1 MTNADPAATPSQT
14 PPPIAPSSAAS
25 HAHTAAWWR
34 FCELLRP
41 ELGDMATIAVLGIGG
56 AVLTLAVPLTVDAL
70 ISNIM
75 FSRLLTPLVVLV
87 GVLLGCLVLQA
98 VLRALQALTVEV
110 IERRIFVRT
119 AGDLAWRLP
128 RVRIDAFDRR
138 HGPEL
143 VNRFF
148 DTLTL
153 QKSSSKLLLAVTNLL
168 LQTGV
173 GMTVLAFYH
182 PFLMVFVLCLLVAVI
197 VIVFLFGMGGV
208 RSSIAESVSKYEV
221 AAWLQEL
228 ARHTTAFCTKGGS
241 EFARDRADDLCRR
254 YLQARRSHF
263 RIWFRQLSST
273 LMLQVFASTAVLGI
287 GGWLVIDQQLTPGQ
301 LVASELIV
309 AAIVANLTKLG
320 DVLKD
325 WFDACAA
332 ADKIG
337 HLIDLPLERQD
348 GEALPSTSGGVAI
361 ELRGV
366 SCGLPASAM
375 WLQDFTLSVRAGE
388 RIALVGSTGGTA
400 SYLLDVLYGLR
411 DPLQGS
417 VTIEGLDLRQLRL
430 DTTRDDFALVHGTE
444 IVEGSI
450 LQNLRFGRPGL
461 DLAAVRAALQAVG
474 LWDELLTLPQGLDT
488 PLSTRG
494 HPLSSS
500 QASRLMLARA
510 IAGEP
515 RLLLLDGA
523 IDVLTMPMRKLVLK
537 HLLAP
542 QHRWT
547 VLVVTQE
554 LDVIAACERRLDFD
568 GVSPPTPGGPR

>member
-1 MTNADPAATPSQT
+1 MTHADPAA
-14 PPPIAPSSAAS
+14 APSLTSPSIATAHAAP
-25 HAHTAAWWR
+25 WWR
-34 FCELLRP
+34 FFELLRP
-41 ELGDMATIAVLGIGG
+41 ETSDMVTIAVLGVGG

-98 VLRALQALTVEV
+98 ILRALQALTVEV
-110 IERRIFVRT
+110 IERRIFVRV

-128 RVRIDAFDRR
+128 RVRIEAFDRR
-138 HGPEL
+138 HGPEMI
-143 VNRFF
+143 NRFF

-153 QKSSSKLLLAVTNLL
+153 QKSSSKLLLALTNLL

-182 PFLMVFVLCLLVAVI
+182 PFLLVFVLCLLGAVVLI
-197 VIVFLFGMGGV
+197 LFLFGLGGV
-208 RSSIAESVSKYEV
+208 RTSIAESIIKYEV

-228 ARHTTAFCTKGGS
+228 ARHTTAFCTKGGAD
-241 EFARDRADDLCRR
+241 FARDRTDELCRG
-254 YLQARRSHF
+254 YLQARRKHF
-263 RIWFRQLSST
+263 RIWFRQFSST

-309 AAIVANLTKLG
+309 TAVVANLTKLG

-325 WFDACAA
+325 WYDACAA
-332 ADKIG
+332 ADKVG
-337 HLIDLPLERQD
+337 HLIDLPLERQN
-348 GEALPSTSGGVAI
+348 GEALGRTRDGVSL

-366 SCGLPASAM
+366 DCGMAGSA
-375 WLQDFTLSVRAGE
+375 LSLHEFTLSVRAGE
-388 RIALVGSTGGTA
+388 RVALVGSTGGSA

-411 DPLQGS
+411 EPVKGS
-417 VTIEGLDLRQLRL
+417 VTIEGLDLRQLQL
-430 DTTRDDFALVHGTE
+430 DTTRDAFALVHGTE

-450 LQNLRFGRPGL
+450 LQNLRFGRPDLGL
-461 DLAAVRAALQAVG
+461 DALRSALEAVD
-474 LWDELLTLPQGLDT
+474 LWNELLALPQGLDT
-488 PLSTRG
+488 QLSTRG
-494 HPLSSS
+494 QPLSSS

-510 IAGEP
+510 IAGKP

-523 IDVLTMPMRKLVLK
+523 IDVLTMPLRKQVLK
-537 HLLAP
+537 SLFAAEN
-542 QHRWT
+542 QWT

-554 LDVIAACERRLDFD
+554 PDVIAACERRLDFED
-568 GVSPPTPGGPR
+568 TGPTPAGGRP